1 MLYAFGDSY
10 TFGQGLPDIGEH
22 FCGGPDVASKQTWP
36 THLAKLLGTDV
47 ENHSHGGASMLH
59 ITKLFLDV
67 YHKIQPGDIVVVA
80 WTYFDRWSI
89 INPDLDSI
97 KIINLLPNMPRG
109 EGQPIYEE
117 YLPFTNNQ
125 HKIEMFCMLSTLIAS
140 LCELKGVKL
149 YQRALDRM
157 DLRDLK
163 KYKPDWYD
171 LYIPHTGML
180 VVNARK
186 KRIEKATGL
195 KIDRLPD
202 LHNNQDTHIW
212 WALCLHRQITRS
224 LSA

>member
-10 TFGQGLPDIGEH
+10 TFGQGLPDIGDLMA
-22 FCGGPDVASKQTWP
+22 GTPDEASKQAWP
-36 THLAKLLGTDV
+36 AHLAKLLDVDV
-47 ENHSHGGASMLH
+47 ENYGHGGASMLH

-89 INPDLDSI
+89 INPDLSNI
-97 KIINLLPNMPRG
+97 KVVNLLPNMRRG
-109 EGQPIYEE
+109 EGQPTLEE

-140 LCELKGVKL
+140 MCEIKGVKFC
-149 YQRALDRM
+149 QRALERM

-163 KYKPDWYD
+163 KYKPDWYN
-171 LYIPHTGML
+171 LYMPPNGML
-180 VVNARK
+180 AVNGRRD
-186 KRIEKATGL
+186 RIEKLTGL
-195 KIDRLPD
+195 KIDKLPD
-202 LHNNQDTHIW
+202 LHNNEDTQIW
-212 WALCLHRQITRS
+212 WAHVIHRQITRS